1 MFNIETEN
9 YSAVYGANEKEV
21 NAKIEKLMRMG
32 KITEVVSKPH
42 CCRLS
47 SIGSWCAYVR
57 SKYKNDKRIKLVEIP
72 AYSCLKENNNE

>member
-1 MFNIETEN
+1 MFNITTEN
-9 YSAVYGANEKEV
+9 YSAVYGVNEKEV

-47 SIGSWCAYVR
+47 GIGSWCAYVR
-57 SKYKNDKRIKLVEIP
+57 
-72 AYSCLKENNNE
+72 

>member
-1 MFNIETEN
+1 MLNVTTEN

-57 SKYKNDKRIKLVEIP
+57 QKYKNDKRIKLVEVP
-72 AYSCLKENNNE
+72 AYSCLKEKKR

>member
-1 MFNIETEN
+1 MFNIATEN

-42 CCRLS
+42 CCRIS
-47 SIGSWCAYVR
+47 GIGSWCAYVR
-57 SKYKNDKRIKLVEIP
+57 
-72 AYSCLKENNNE
+72 